1 MRVHRWWVPLLGAA
15 LVGAGWLAIPGV
27 HSAGSAAVP
36 KHGRAGPVSTDSSSS
51 EDERR
56 ARDIVFYERRV
67 TEDSQSAIDR
77 SLLATLYVQR
87 ARATGDVSDY
97 ARAESLAR
105 HSLSLRTERNGQTF
119 ALLASTLMA
128 RHAFRDALGVART
141 ADSLWPGTAAHSALV
156 GEIELEL
163 GDYAAADSHFTAI
176 HFDGEQFGVAAR
188 LARWRELT
196 GRVDAARRLLRT
208 AAAKADRR
216 DDLPREQV
224 AWFHYRLGELE
235 LRAGR
240 LDAADS
246 ALRRGLTV
254 FPDDYRILGAI
265 ARLAA
270 ARGEWQRSIE
280 YGDRAI
286 AIQLDPATLGTVSD
300 AYAALGDTPRAS
312 EYARAMTVN
321 ALRQPGPIHRAWGLF
336 VLDHGGT
343 ADFERVLGKAR
354 AEQRERHDVYG
365 DDLMAWTLYRLG
377 RFSDARTASER
388 ALRLGTEDAQLE
400 YHAGMIA
407 RATGDTASAVRHL
420 ERAMQLNPRF
430 SPSQSPVALRVL
442 DSLRASTS
450 RSVSAAPPAARSRT
464 TG

>member
-1 MRVHRWWVPLLGAA
+1 MPLLGAA
-15 LVGAGWLAIPGV
+15 IVGGGWLAVAGARP
-27 HSAGSAAVP
+27 AGSAAA
-36 KHGRAGPVSTDSSSS
+36 AGGTHAAAASTDSTLS
-51 EDERR
+51 EDQRR
-56 ARDIVFYERRV
+56 ARDIAFYEPRV
-67 TEDSQSAIDR
+67 AQDSQSALDQT
-77 SLLATLYVQR
+77 LLATLYVQR

-105 HSLSLRTERNGQTF
+105 RSLSLRTARNGQTF

-128 RHAFRDALGVART
+128 RHAFRDALDVARQ
-141 ADSLWPGTAAHSALV
+141 ADSLWPGTAAHLALV

-176 HFDGEQFGVAAR
+176 RFDGEQFAVAAR

-196 GRVDAARRLLRT
+196 GRVDAARRLLRS
-208 AAAKADRR
+208 AASKVERR

-224 AWFHYRLGELE
+224 AWFHFRLGELE

-240 LDAADS
+240 LAAADS
-246 ALRRGLTV
+246 ALRRGLAI
-254 FPDDYRILGAI
+254 FPDDYRILGAL
-265 ARLAA
+265 ARLAS

-300 AYAALGDTPRAS
+300 AYAALGDTARAN
-312 EYARAMTVN
+312 EYAHAMTVN

-336 VLDHGGT
+336 VLDHGSR
-343 ADFERVLGKAR
+343 ADAKRVLAKAHT
-354 AEQRERHDVYG
+354 EQRERHDVYG
-365 DDLMAWTLYRLG
+365 DDLIAWSLYRLG
-377 RFSDARTASER
+377 RLADARIASGR

-420 ERAMQLNPRF
+420 ERALRLNARF
-430 SPSQSPVALRVL
+430 SPAQSALALRVL
-442 DSLRASTS
+442 DSLQATIALR
-450 RSVSAAPPAARSRT
+450 P
-464 TG
+464 

>member
-1 MRVHRWWVPLLGAA
+1 MHTRRWWVPFAGTMV
-15 LVGAGWLAIPGV
+15 VGAGWLAI
-27 HSAGSAAVP
+27 H
-36 KHGRAGPVSTDSSSS
+36 RAGLPASATAAETGAARADTGAVATLS
-51 EDERR
+51 EDEART
-56 ARDIVFYERRV
+56 RDIAFYERRV
-67 TEDSQSAIDR
+67 AQDSESALDQSN
-77 SLLATLYVQR
+77 LATLYVQR

-105 HSLSLRTERNGQTF
+105 HSIALRTARNGQTF

-128 RHAFRDALGVART
+128 RHAFREARDVARD
-141 ADSLWPGTAAHSALV
+141 AVSHWPGVPAHLALV
-156 GEIELEL
+156 GEIELEM
-163 GDYAAADSHFTAI
+163 GDYAAADSHFSAI
-176 HFDGEQFGVAAR
+176 RFDGEQFGVAAR

-208 AAAKADRR
+208 AASRVDRR

-246 ALRRGLTV
+246 ALRRGLAI
-254 FPDDYRILGAI
+254 FPEDYRILGAL
-265 ARLAA
+265 ARLAV

-280 YGDRAI
+280 CGDRAI

-300 AYAALGDTPRAS
+300 AYAAIGDTARAH

-336 VLDHGGT
+336 VLDHGT
-343 ADFERVLGKAR
+343 TPEIRRVLAKTR
-354 AEQRERHDVYG
+354 VEQRERHDVYG
-365 DDLMAWTLYRLG
+365 DDLMAWSLYRLG
-377 RFSDARTASER
+377 RFPEARVASVH

-407 RATGDTASAVRHL
+407 RAVGDSAAAIRHLDRALQLNAPFSPWQSAV
-420 ERAMQLNPRF
+420 AI
-430 SPSQSPVALRVL
+430 RVL
-442 DSLRASTS
+442 D
-450 RSVSAAPPAARSRT
+450 
-464 TG
+464 